1 MDKTRS
7 VDDFLGHEKSTNR
20 RMHCITHNTHFI
32 EHSTNLYFLIELILN
47 FSDEKPISNAVE
59 DWLNS
64 QAPKRFD
71 KYGEEIEDD
80 IEYTFY

>member
-1 MDKTRS
+1 MDKTQY

-20 RMHCITHNTHFI
+20 RMHCITHNTHLI
-32 EHSTNLYFLIELILN
+32 EHSNNLYFLIKLILN

-64 QAPKRFD
+64 QAPITPIDTPPVNGRKP
-71 KYGEEIEDD
+71 
-80 IEYTFY
+80 